1 MKIYMI
7 RHGETDW
14 NKKRKLQGQV
24 DIPLNEFG
32 KLLAKETAPAL
43 ADVPFAVCYTSPL
56 KRAAETARLVLG
68 DREVPIVPDKRI
80 QEMSFGEFEGLC
92 CREEGWNIPDPGFR
106 NFFNAP
112 EVYQPPKGGESFEE
126 VRARLNNFLE
136 ELYQKEEY
144 KDSNILIT
152 THGAALAGLLNN
164 IKKRPLAEYWGVGVH
179 KNCAVTEVLVE
190 EGVPRIIFENKV
202 YYDDVTEPWEDL

>member
-56 KRAAETARLVLG
+56 KRAAETAIAPKTRAQIRRAVF
-68 DREVPIVPDKRI
+68 PIFDLRSNEAMK
-80 QEMSFGEFEGLC
+80 EAKATA
-92 CREEGWNIPDPGFR
+92 
-106 NFFNAP
+106 AP
-112 EVYQPPKGGESFEE
+112 MM
-126 VRARLNNFLE
+126 A
-136 ELYQKEEY
+136 
-144 KDSNILIT
+144 T
-152 THGAALAGLLNN
+152 
-164 IKKRPLAEYWGVGVH
+164 
-179 KNCAVTEVLVE
+179 
-190 EGVPRIIFENKV
+190 
-202 YYDDVTEPWEDL
+202 

>member
-56 KRAAETARLVLG
+56 KRAAERDG
-68 DREVPIVPDKRI
+68 IFRI
-80 QEMSFGEFEGLC
+80 RDF
-92 CREEGWNIPDPGFR
+92 
-106 NFFNAP
+106 AT
-112 EVYQPPKGGESFEE
+112 
-126 VRARLNNFLE
+126 FLMHRKCISR
-136 ELYQKEEY
+136 QKEG
-144 KDSNILIT
+144 NPL
-152 THGAALAGLLNN
+152 
-164 IKKRPLAEYWGVGVH
+164 KKCVH
-179 KNCAVTEVLVE
+179 V
-190 EGVPRIIFENKV
+190 
-202 YYDDVTEPWEDL
+202 

>member
-56 KRAAETARLVLG
+56 KRAGRDGTAR
-68 DREVPIVPDKRI
+68 
-80 QEMSFGEFEGLC
+80 
-92 CREEGWNIPDPGFR
+92 PGG
-106 NFFNAP
+106 
-112 EVYQPPKGGESFEE
+112 QGGSDCS
-126 VRARLNNFLE
+126 R
-136 ELYQKEEY
+136 
-144 KDSNILIT
+144 
-152 THGAALAGLLNN
+152 
-164 IKKRPLAEYWGVGVH
+164 
-179 KNCAVTEVLVE
+179 
-190 EGVPRIIFENKV
+190 
-202 YYDDVTEPWEDL
+202 

>member
-56 KRAAETARLVLG
+56 KGRQRRHGSSWGTGRFRLFQISG
-68 DREVPIVPDKRI
+68 SRR
-80 QEMSFGEFEGLC
+80 
-92 CREEGWNIPDPGFR
+92 
-106 NFFNAP
+106 
-112 EVYQPPKGGESFEE
+112 
-126 VRARLNNFLE
+126 
-136 ELYQKEEY
+136 
-144 KDSNILIT
+144 
-152 THGAALAGLLNN
+152 
-164 IKKRPLAEYWGVGVH
+164 
-179 KNCAVTEVLVE
+179 
-190 EGVPRIIFENKV
+190 
-202 YYDDVTEPWEDL
+202 

>member
-1 MKIYMI
+1 MI

-68 DREVPIVPDKRI
+68 LSLIHIWSCNWR
-80 QEMSFGEFEGLC
+80 FH
-92 CREEGWNIPDPGFR
+92 
-106 NFFNAP
+106 
-112 EVYQPPKGGESFEE
+112 
-126 VRARLNNFLE
+126 FL
-136 ELYQKEEY
+136 L
-144 KDSNILIT
+144 
-152 THGAALAGLLNN
+152 GC
-164 IKKRPLAEYWGVGVH
+164 KKSTDGKLQTRRPAKWME
-179 KNCAVTEVLVE
+179 
-190 EGVPRIIFENKV
+190 
-202 YYDDVTEPWEDL
+202 

>member
-92 CREEGWNIPDPGFR
+92 CREDGIFR
-106 NFFNAP
+106 IRDFAT
-112 EVYQPPKGGESFEE
+112 
-126 VRARLNNFLE
+126 FLMHRKCTSR
-136 ELYQKEEY
+136 QKEG
-144 KDSNILIT
+144 NPL
-152 THGAALAGLLNN
+152 
-164 IKKRPLAEYWGVGVH
+164 KKCVH
-179 KNCAVTEVLVE
+179 V
-190 EGVPRIIFENKV
+190 
-202 YYDDVTEPWEDL
+202 

>member
-1 MKIYMI
+1 MAMDIYLI

-68 DREVPIVPDKRI
+68 DREVPIVPDKRNLRDFVAEKRDGI
-80 QEMSFGEFEGLC
+80 
-92 CREEGWNIPDPGFR
+92 FR
-106 NFFNAP
+106 IRDFAT
-112 EVYQPPKGGESFEE
+112 
-126 VRARLNNFLE
+126 FLMHRKCTSR
-136 ELYQKEEY
+136 QKEG
-144 KDSNILIT
+144 NPL
-152 THGAALAGLLNN
+152 
-164 IKKRPLAEYWGVGVH
+164 KKCVH
-179 KNCAVTEVLVE
+179 V
-190 EGVPRIIFENKV
+190 
-202 YYDDVTEPWEDL
+202 

>member
-32 KLLAKETAPAL
+32 RLLAKETAPAL

-92 CREEGWNIPDPGFR
+92 CREEGWNIRDF
-106 NFFNAP
+106 AT
-112 EVYQPPKGGESFEE
+112 
-126 VRARLNNFLE
+126 FLMHRKCISR
-136 ELYQKEEY
+136 QKEG
-144 KDSNILIT
+144 NPL
-152 THGAALAGLLNN
+152 
-164 IKKRPLAEYWGVGVH
+164 KKCVH
-179 KNCAVTEVLVE
+179 V
-190 EGVPRIIFENKV
+190 
-202 YYDDVTEPWEDL
+202 

>member
-56 KRAAETARLVLG
+56 KRAAETARLALG
-68 DREVPIVPDKRI
+68 GRGGRRHANA
-80 QEMSFGEFEGLC
+80 QC
-92 CREEGWNIPDPGFR
+92 CRYQQCAQFLNLHLHRPPSQKLHPQRTAQPGS
-106 NFFNAP
+106 
-112 EVYQPPKGGESFEE
+112 G
-126 VRARLNNFLE
+126 
-136 ELYQKEEY
+136 
-144 KDSNILIT
+144 
-152 THGAALAGLLNN
+152 
-164 IKKRPLAEYWGVGVH
+164 
-179 KNCAVTEVLVE
+179 
-190 EGVPRIIFENKV
+190 
-202 YYDDVTEPWEDL
+202 

>member
-80 QEMSFGEFEGLC
+80 QEMSFGELRDFAAGK
-92 CREEGWNIPDPGFR
+92 RDGIFR
-106 NFFNAP
+106 IRDFAT
-112 EVYQPPKGGESFEE
+112 
-126 VRARLNNFLE
+126 FLMHR
-136 ELYQKEEY
+136 KCISA
-144 KDSNILIT
+144 KRRGIL
-152 THGAALAGLLNN
+152 
-164 IKKRPLAEYWGVGVH
+164 
-179 KNCAVTEVLVE
+179 
-190 EGVPRIIFENKV
+190 
-202 YYDDVTEPWEDL
+202 

>member
-32 KLLAKETAPAL
+32 KLLAKETAPAF

-80 QEMSFGEFEGLC
+80 QEIDFGVLEGDQVRDADGNYIDPQIETFFRDPVNFKRPEKGEDIFDVIARTKDFWDEITSDPTLADKTILVASHGC
-92 CREEGWNIPDPGFR
+92 AVRALLQNVDPDPK
-106 NFFNAP
+106 NFWRGSVPPNCCINLV
-112 EVYQPPKGGESFEE
+112 EVKNGMTT
-126 VRARLNNFLE
+126 LLE
-136 ELYQKEEY
+136 E
-144 KDSNILIT
+144 D
-152 THGAALAGLLNN
+152 
-164 IKKRPLAEYWGVGVH
+164 
-179 KNCAVTEVLVE
+179 
-190 EGVPRIIFENKV
+190 KV
-202 YYDDVTEPWEDL
+202 YA

>member
-92 CREEGWNIPDPGFR
+92 CREEGWNIPDLGFR
-106 NFFNAP
+106 NFF
-112 EVYQPPKGGESFEE
+112 F
-126 VRARLNNFLE
+126 F
-136 ELYQKEEY
+136 
-144 KDSNILIT
+144 
-152 THGAALAGLLNN
+152 
-164 IKKRPLAEYWGVGVH
+164 
-179 KNCAVTEVLVE
+179 
-190 EGVPRIIFENKV
+190 F
-202 YYDDVTEPWEDL
+202 

>member
-56 KRAAETARLVLG
+56 QYR
-68 DREVPIVPDKRI
+68 
-80 QEMSFGEFEGLC
+80 
-92 CREEGWNIPDPGFR
+92 R
-106 NFFNAP
+106 NT
-112 EVYQPPKGGESFEE
+112 KGESPESRKSAKGRQRRHGSSWGTGRF
-126 VRARLNNFLE
+126 RLF
-136 ELYQKEEY
+136 
-144 KDSNILIT
+144 
-152 THGAALAGLLNN
+152 
-164 IKKRPLAEYWGVGVH
+164 
-179 KNCAVTEVLVE
+179 
-190 EGVPRIIFENKV
+190 RISGSRR
-202 YYDDVTEPWEDL
+202 

>member
-7 RHGETDW
+7 RHGETEW

-92 CREEGWNIPDPGFR
+92 CREEGF
-106 NFFNAP
+106 
-112 EVYQPPKGGESFEE
+112 QSFCY
-126 VRARLNNFLE
+126 LHSIKL
-136 ELYQKEEY
+136 L
-144 KDSNILIT
+144 ILF
-152 THGAALAGLLNN
+152 
-164 IKKRPLAEYWGVGVH
+164 H
-179 KNCAVTEVLVE
+179 KHRVFVQSQ
-190 EGVPRIIFENKV
+190 
-202 YYDDVTEPWEDL
+202 

>member
-56 KRAAETARLVLG
+56 KRAAETAGRFRLS
-68 DREVPIVPDKRI
+68 RI
-80 QEMSFGEFEGLC
+80 SGS
-92 CREEGWNIPDPGFR
+92 RR
-106 NFFNAP
+106 
-112 EVYQPPKGGESFEE
+112 
-126 VRARLNNFLE
+126 
-136 ELYQKEEY
+136 
-144 KDSNILIT
+144 
-152 THGAALAGLLNN
+152 
-164 IKKRPLAEYWGVGVH
+164 
-179 KNCAVTEVLVE
+179 
-190 EGVPRIIFENKV
+190 
-202 YYDDVTEPWEDL
+202 

>member
-1 MKIYMI
+1 MNLENY
-7 RHGETDW
+7 
-14 NKKRKLQGQV
+14 LQ
-24 DIPLNEFG
+24 
-32 KLLAKETAPAL
+32 KETAPAL

-136 ELYQKEEY
+136 ELYQKEDLQD
-144 KDSNILIT
+144 KMITFIHTWCSTLRDSEPDERSADFRVL
-152 THGAALAGLLNN
+152 AAG
-164 IKKRPLAEYWGVGVH
+164 G
-179 KNCAVTEVLVE
+179 T
-190 EGVPRIIFENKV
+190 
-202 YYDDVTEPWEDL
+202 

>member
-56 KRAAETARLVLG
+56 KREAETARLVLG
-68 DREVPIVPDKRI
+68 DREVPIV
-80 QEMSFGEFEGLC
+80 
-92 CREEGWNIPDPGFR
+92 
-106 NFFNAP
+106 P

-126 VRARLNNFLE
+126 VRARLKNFLE
-136 ELYQKEEY
+136 ELYQKEELQD
-144 KDSNILIT
+144 KNVLLS
-152 THGAALAGLLNN
+152 THGAALCGILSLMKGLP
-164 IKKRPLAEYWGVGVH
+164 ISGYWQQGVH
-179 KNCAVTEVLVE
+179 KNCAVSIAEVKDGKIEILQ
-190 EGVPRIIFENKV
+190 ENV
-202 YYDDVTEPWEDL
+202 TYYKESVQDW

>member
-43 ADVPFAVCYTSPL
+43 ADVP
-56 KRAAETARLVLG
+56 
-68 DREVPIVPDKRI
+68 
-80 QEMSFGEFEGLC
+80 FEGLC

-136 ELYQKEEY
+136 ELYQKEELQD
-144 KDSNILIT
+144 KNVLLS
-152 THGAALAGLLNN
+152 THGAALCGILSLMKGLP
-164 IKKRPLAEYWGVGVH
+164 ISGYWQQGVH
-179 KNCAVTEVLVE
+179 KNCAVSIAEVKDGKIEILQ
-190 EGVPRIIFENKV
+190 ENV
-202 YYDDVTEPWEDL
+202 TYYQESVQDW